1 MRLHYQNWLSEAVEV
16 ERMLDDADIVEILL
30 TEINV
35 RSANQRIASIACQ
48 IATSLENGDAQLID
62 VSGLSP
68 DLERI
73 FVKAVRFANSADS
86 GSPPL

>member
-1 MRLHYQNWLSEAVEV
+1 
-16 ERMLDDADIVEILL
+16 MLVNVEIIEDLL
-30 TEINV
+30 AEINV

-48 IATSLENGDAQLID
+48 ITTSLENGDAQLID

-73 FVKAVRFANSADS
+73 FVKAVRFTNSADS
-86 GSPPL
+86 GSPPV